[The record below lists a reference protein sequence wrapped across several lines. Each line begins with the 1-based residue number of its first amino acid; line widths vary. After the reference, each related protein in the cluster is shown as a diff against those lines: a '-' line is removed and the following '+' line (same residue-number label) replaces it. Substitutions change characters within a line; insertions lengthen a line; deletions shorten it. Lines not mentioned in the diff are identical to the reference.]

1 MKKYNIDEKTFD
13 KMYVISE
20 NVRNLIYIL
29 KGYCNYLEDDEEV
42 RNLIPLVNYTFFESD
57 ERYSFFINKK
67 YNK

>member
-57 ERYSFFINKK
+57 ELYSFFINKK